1 MSAPEMSEGASG
13 GLTLRLTLPD
23 GDELALGR
31 CLIGVITL
39 EATRETEVD
48 ARLNLVEGDLWV
60 EVRGPSGSARVCS
73 PWPADSGRRT
83 VALEAGRS
91 LVAAVPLFATDTSH
105 TAFPSVGRYA
115 LVAHYAALPGGELTS
130 AEVTI
135 TRTPGDA
142 DATRALQ
149 DRDVLQSLLSA
160 GTLGAAS
167 DGLHVLAQSDHA
179 TTRTLAL
186 LALGEAPDERS
197 DAALRAVAAVLPPH
211 ASPEDPR
218 RDAALSAADGSV
230 VAMLTGSPE

>member
-1 MSAPEMSEGASG
+1 MSAPEMSAG

-23 GDELALGR
+23 GDVLELGR
-31 CLIGVITL
+31 CLIGVVTL
-39 EATRETEVD
+39 EAAVETEVD

-83 VALEAGRS
+83 VALGAGRS
-91 LVAAVPLFATDTSH
+91 LVAAVPLFATDASRP
-105 TAFPSVGRYA
+105 AFPSVGRYT

-130 AEVTI
+130 EEVTI

-142 DATRALQ
+142 GATRALE

-167 DGLHVLAQSDHA
+167 EGLRVLAQSDHVP
-179 TTRTLAL
+179 TRTLAL
-186 LALGEAPDERS
+186 LALGEAPDEAS
-197 DAALRAVAAVLPPH
+197 DAALRTVAAILPPH

-230 VAMLTGSPE
+230 AAMLTGSPD